1 VWPRHL
7 DVPGLGEEQL
17 RLYRS
22 LLARPTLAVADVPAL
37 LGCSPAEAQAHLDEL
52 EAAGLVVTRD
62 GVLVASAP
70 GRALGRLIEAESR
83 RLDGARGR
91 LDALQQLLPAIEA
104 QHRLAREVPGEPVA
118 IEAIATR
125 DVLPVIQT
133 LTTDSDGDLLW
144 MRPDQWR
151 LPEGHAADRWVQDLL
166 RAGRRSRVLY
176 PARVLEE
183 APDVVRRRA
192 ELGEHVRVYPQ
203 LPGRLAVIGT
213 SAALVPN
220 RYDLA
225 DETVLVIRQPSL
237 VSTVTLLFEAM
248 WKRALAV
255 PGIDAL
261 DADEQ
266 SDRLLLLDQLADGLK
281 DEQIARN
288 LGLSLRTVRRRV
300 ADLMADLDAGS
311 RFQAGVEAARRGW
324 LD

>member
-22 LLARPTLAVADVPAL
+22 LLARPTLSVAEVPAL
-37 LGCSPAEAQAHLDEL
+37 LGCSPGEAQAHLDEL

-62 GVLVASAP
+62 GILVASAP

-104 QHRLAREVPGEPVA
+104 QHRLAREVTGEPVA
-118 IEAIATR
+118 IEAISTR
-125 DVLPVIQT
+125 DVVPVIQM
-133 LTTDSDGDLLW
+133 LTTDSEGDLLW

-183 APDVVRRRA
+183 APDVVRR
-192 ELGEHVRVYPQ
+192 
-203 LPGRLAVIGT
+203 
-213 SAALVPN
+213 
-220 RYDLA
+220 
-225 DETVLVIRQPSL
+225 
-237 VSTVTLLFEAM
+237 LFEAM